1 MDILDTEDKNAV
13 KDHMIHPHL
22 IASRLIWM
30 FIALILFAAWL
41 CFRSS
46 GRTIAESGASALM
59 ITCIAIGIW
68 IQAAIVPGW
77 DWTAMF
83 VPVAAAGLAVALIW
97 RLRHR
102 AIQTWCNVGQFVRS
116 YPFPVATA
124 VVAIGFRGIWAIW
137 GSPPGF
143 PVWPLAEITNP
154 PPDTIAPLLGSQ
166 SRLWM
171 QTCHSLAGNMA
182 YGAIGLSTFALSRR
196 HAWAPASLTATLV
209 VLGMPRLA
217 IPLGADA
224 ELITAAAALFV
235 LMTLYRIIEEPRIDD
250 LLLLIPGLIC
260 TWSTHPMGWILPSL
274 MTFLTLLLI
283 GRRHGLVHM
292 THLVRHHRW
301 RVVSAGGL
309 SVMMLPL
316 WIRSVNFWGQNP
328 HSIIRYNTD
337 GLSGAAANLMR
348 YVLQMAQLSSSAR
361 SWIRPISLW
370 WHGLLEGIYQSIA
383 PLLGGNSGA
392 ISSFNLST
400 GTGFGPLSLL
410 LVLPAVGYSMVRGPR
425 RLRAIAISIGW
436 YWFLLVLI
444 PVWQPDSIQLL
455 TPLMAISGFM
465 AAFFLPPWRFSRT
478 GQFLLNLLCLL
489 SLCYSFISITAPFL
503 QY

>member
-1 MDILDTEDKNAV
+1 MLWTYSISEDKIAV
-13 KDHMIHPHL
+13 KDHMIHSHL
-22 IASRLIWM
+22 TFFASRLIWL
-30 FIALILFAAWL
+30 FSVLIVFAACL

-46 GRTIAESGASALM
+46 GRTIAESGASALI
-59 ITCIAIGIW
+59 ITCIAISIW
-68 IQAAIVPGW
+68 IHAAIVPGW

-97 RLRHR
+97 RLRYV
-102 AIQTWCNVGQFVRS
+102 AIQIWRSAVQFARS
-116 YPFPVATA
+116 YPFPVAMA
-124 VVAIGFRGIWAIW
+124 VAAIGFRIIWAMS
-137 GSPPGF
+137 GPAPGF
-143 PVWPLAEITNP
+143 PVSPSAEIIQLS
-154 PPDTIAPLLGSQ
+154 PDTAASLFDSQ
-166 SRLWM
+166 SLLWM
-171 QTCHSLAGNMA
+171 RICHSMAGKMA

-217 IPLGADA
+217 NPHGIDS

-235 LMTLYRIIEEPRIDD
+235 LMTLYRIIEDPRIDD
-250 LLLLIPGLIC
+250 LILLIPGLVC

-274 MTFLTLLLI
+274 LTFLTLLLI

-309 SVMMLPL
+309 AVMMLPL
-316 WIRSVNFWGQNP
+316 WSRSVNFWGQNP

-348 YVLQMAQLSSSAR
+348 YVLQVAHLGPSAR
-361 SWIRPISLW
+361 SWVRPISHW
-370 WHGLLEGIYQSIA
+370 WQGILEGIYQSIA
-383 PLLGGNSGA
+383 PLLSGNSGA
-392 ISSFNLST
+392 ISPFNLST
-400 GTGFGPLSLL
+400 GIGFGPISLL
-410 LVLPAVGYSMVRGPR
+410 LVLPAVGYSLVRGPR

-436 YWFLLVLI
+436 YWFLLVLV
-444 PVWQPDSIQLL
+444 PVWQPDNIQLL

-465 AAFFLPPWRFSRT
+465 VAFFLPPWRFSRI

-489 SLCYSFISITAPFL
+489 SLCYSFI
-503 QY
+503 Q